1 MNIEVPLFRPF
12 PLLQGTAA
20 QTIGGALLPGP
31 ARRSLPR
38 GETFTVEVEPGER
51 VLLERT
57 AAKGTPRGRL
67 VLFHGLGGCADSR
80 YLRRTL
86 LAAHARGWEVA
97 RVNARGAGGHH
108 HLARRLPHAGRWPD
122 LAPILAAD
130 IWTAAARKTPMAA
143 VGFSLGG
150 SILLRHLGETGAGSG
165 LDVAIAVNPPT
176 DLTRSIVELE
186 KPANRLYQAYY
197 VRRLSSGLRR
207 RARLYPDLY
216 KRPSSRRHRTVRAI
230 DEDYIAPDAG
240 FSSAYDYW
248 VGTSAIRAMAGVRTP
263 TLVLSSQ
270 DDPFVPAD
278 MLRRDIQG
286 RPFLQLALVPRGGHM
301 GYVEWS
307 RGRLRFWAGD
317 TALDVLEAHL
327 QKKQIH
333 RRQAI
338 SVTG

>member
-1 MNIEVPLFRPF
+1 MNITLPLFRPF
-12 PLLQGTAA
+12 PLLQGSAA
-20 QTIGGALLPGP
+20 QTISGALLPGP

-38 GETFTVEVEPGER
+38 GEKFTVEVEPGER

-57 AAKGTPRGRL
+57 AAKGPPRGRL

-97 RVNARGAGGHH
+97 RVNARGANGHH

-130 IWTAAARKTPMAA
+130 IWTPAARHTPMAA

-150 SILLRHLGETGAGSG
+150 SILLRHLGETGVGSG

-197 VRRLSSGLRR
+197 VRGLASGLRR

-216 KRPSSRRHRTVRAI
+216 KRPDPRRHSTVRAI

-240 FSSAYDYW
+240 YPSAYAYW
-248 VGTSAIRAMAGVRTP
+248 VGSSAVRALDGVRTP

-286 RPFLQLALVPRGGHM
+286 RPFLQLALVPQGGHM
-301 GYVEWS
+301 GYLAWS
-307 RGRLRFWAGD
+307 RGRLRFWAAD
-317 TALDVLEAHL
+317 TALHVLEEHL
-327 QKKQIH
+327 RKRHIL
-333 RRQAI
+333 RRKTV

>member
-1 MNIEVPLFRPF
+1 MNITLPLFRPF
-12 PLLQGTAA
+12 PLLRGTAA
-20 QTIGGALLPGP
+20 QTISGALLPGP
-31 ARRSLPR
+31 ARRSLPA

-57 AAKGTPRGRL
+57 AAPGPPRGRL
-67 VLFHGLGGCADSR
+67 VLFHGLGGSANSR
-80 YLRRTL
+80 YLRLTL
-86 LAAHARGWEVA
+86 LAAHVRGWEVA
-97 RVNARGAGGHH
+97 RVNARGAGGHE

-122 LAPILAAD
+122 LAPILSAD
-130 IWTAAARKTPMAA
+130 IWTPAALKTPLAA

-150 SILLRHLGETGAGSG
+150 SILLRHLGETGTSSG

-176 DLTRSIVELE
+176 DLTRSIIELE

-197 VRRLSSGLRR
+197 VRKLASGLRR
-207 RARLYPDLY
+207 MARLYPDLY
-216 KRPSSRRHRTVRAI
+216 KRPDPRRHRSVRAI

-240 FSSAYDYW
+240 YSSAYDYW
-248 VGTSAIRAMAGVRTP
+248 VGASAIRAMEGVRTP
-263 TLVLSSQ
+263 TLVISSQ

-301 GYVEWS
+301 GYLEWS

-317 TALDVLEAHL
+317 TAIEALEEHL
-327 QKKQIH
+327 RKTQIH
-333 RRQAI
+333 LRRAV